1 MKMSTGKKITL
12 WILGIIVFSVVG
24 LVAGGYIY
32 VNSLFSKMEQVE
44 IDKENVGIKEEVE
57 EKLSKY
63 DDSITNIA
71 LFGID
76 AGDDGVGRSDSI
88 MIATIDT
95 THKKL
100 KLTSIMRDSYVNIEG
115 HGLDKINHAYA
126 FGKAELAIKT
136 LNENFDLN
144 IQEFAAVNFST
155 LPKIIDKIGGIELD
169 IDSEEL
175 NYINGYIGDIN
186 NVNGTSVSGIT
197 STGLQHV
204 NGTQAMGYCRIRYTT
219 GGDYK
224 RTERQRE
231 VLSAIFNKVAQMNV
245 TQYPSL
251 LNEILPM
258 VETSLKSSDIL
269 DLGNEIIKMG
279 IPSIEQE
286 RFPLDGYCQGQMI
299 DGIYYLVFDKET
311 TVNQLHN
318 YIFEDNAGP
327 LGSN

>member
-12 WILGIIVFSVVG
+12 WVLGIILFSVVG
-24 LVAGGYIY
+24 VAAGGYIY

-57 EKLSKY
+57 EKLSQY
-63 DDSITNIA
+63 DDSVKNIA

-88 MIATIDT
+88 MIATIDS

-204 NGTQAMGYCRIRYTT
+204 NGTQAMGYCRIRYTS

-224 RTERQRE
+224 RTERHRE
-231 VLSAIFNKVAQMNV
+231 VLTQIFNKILSMSP
-245 TQYPSL
+245 TSYPSL
-251 LNEILPM
+251 LSELLPM
-258 VETSLKSSDIL
+258 VSTSLDSSEIL
-269 DLGNEIIKMG
+269 DLGNEILKLG
-279 IPSIEQE
+279 TTSLQQE
-286 RFPLDGYCQGQMI
+286 RFPLDGYCEGQMI
-299 DGIYYLVFDKET
+299 GGVYYLTFDKET
-311 TVNQLHN
+311 TVNQLHD
-318 YIFEDNAGP
+318 YIFEDKKTW
-327 LGSN
+327 